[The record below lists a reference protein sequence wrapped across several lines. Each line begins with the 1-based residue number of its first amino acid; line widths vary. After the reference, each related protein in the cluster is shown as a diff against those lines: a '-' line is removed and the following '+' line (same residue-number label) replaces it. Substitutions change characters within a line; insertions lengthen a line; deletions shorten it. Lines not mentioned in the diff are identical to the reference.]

1 MFACLA
7 HALLLRS
14 DAAGL
19 TDGAALVYT
28 SLYNIADLPLALA
41 DGPDQGLDRC
51 VAWSVLTARELTVT
65 ELDAEHLA
73 AEVVRRFDLWMAEV
87 AGEPARREQRL
98 RQVARQQQ
106 VVEQLKEKI
115 WTLTWIVSVLSSVLI
130 ASVLWIS
137 LK

>member
-28 SLYNIADLPLALA
+28 NLYNIADVQLALA
-41 DGPDQGLDRC
+41 DGPDQGLGRC
-51 VAWSVLTARELTVT
+51 VACSVLTARELTVT

-73 AEVVRRFDLWMAEV
+73 ARSCAGSISGWPRSQASRRA
-87 AGEPARREQRL
+87 ASSGCGCGRL
-98 RQVARQQQ
+98 RD
-106 VVEQLKEKI
+106 
-115 WTLTWIVSVLSSVLI
+115 SSR
-130 ASVLWIS
+130 SS
-137 LK
+137 SS